1 LKNNWLRAE
10 RRAAEGHEGAP
21 GGPLPARIP
30 PGDRPTYS
38 SAEGQVTREQRSL
51 FGEILDW
58 MLAPLLLLWPM
69 SVVLTWLVAQGIAN
83 KPFDRELGE
92 MVRVLSKE
100 VSVRAGDGRP
110 QAVFKL
116 PAAASEILRADEADD
131 IYYQVLGLR
140 GELLSGDSNLAVP
153 SDDDRAPPGEV
164 RFRDETLNND
174 TVRVAYMWVS
184 PQERPQERT
193 QERVQDRAQERA
205 GAAGTAAATPT
216 DWPLVQVAETL
227 GKRSRLA
234 TEIIKGVILPQFV
247 ILPLAVLL
255 VWLALARGIAP
266 LNELQQRIRNRDS
279 SDLSPIDER
288 QAPEEVSPLVRAI
301 NDLLAR
307 LDQSMRSQKHFLAD
321 AAHQLKTP
329 LAGLRTQAE
338 LAQRQ
343 IDAGQHDPQAL
354 KKSLQQIARS
364 SQSAAHMVNQLLAMA
379 RAEDQQHA
387 SQRQVVNLARLA
399 TETVRDFVPRA
410 LDKRID
416 LGYEGPETLSR
427 PHAVV
432 AAAARH
438 PQGPQVLGH
447 ALLLRELIRN
457 LVDNALQYTPA
468 GGTVTVRVLDDPFGQ
483 VVVLQV
489 EDSGPGIAATER
501 ELVFQPF
508 YRSLGTDVDGSGLG
522 LAIVREIALQHGA
535 EVTISDAANHASTPG
550 ALITVRLPASAA
562 PETPTAASAL
572 SSESA
577 ADSSRS
583 TSGSPAPGRA

>member
-1 LKNNWLRAE
+1 MPKTAD
-10 RRAAEGHEGAP
+10 RRAATDLAP
-21 GGPLPARIP
+21 RPA
-30 PGDRPTYS
+30 
-38 SAEGQVTREQRSL
+38 REQRSL

-100 VSVRAGDGRP
+100 VSVRGTDSARA

-116 PAAASEILRADEADD
+116 PAGASEILHTDEADD
-131 IYYQVLGLR
+131 IFYQVLGLR
-140 GELLSGDSNLAVP
+140 GEFLSGDANLPVP
-153 SDDDRAPPGEV
+153 ADEDRAAPGEL
-164 RFRDETLNND
+164 RFRDD
-174 TVRVAYMWVS
+174 TVNGDSVRVAYLWVDTA
-184 PQERPQERT
+184 ERT
-193 QERVQDRAQERA
+193 PGRTTERA
-205 GAAGTAAATPT
+205 GERSSGSA
-216 DWPLVQVAETL
+216 PLVQVAETL

-266 LNELQQRIRNRDS
+266 LNELQQRIRRRDS
-279 SDLSPIDER
+279 NDLSPIDER
-288 QAPEEVSPLVRAI
+288 EAPEEVSPLVRAI
-301 NDLLAR
+301 NDLLGR

-379 RAEDQQHA
+379 SAEDQQHA

-410 LDKRID
+410 LEKRID
-416 LGYEGPETLSR
+416 LGYEGPEASGSTASPPTSL
-427 PHAVV
+427 P
-432 AAAARH
+432 AASLPSSAARSRH
-438 PQGPQVLGH
+438 PQGPLVVGH
-447 ALLLRELIRN
+447 PMLLRELIRN

-468 GGTVTVRVLDDPFGQ
+468 GGCVTVRVTDDPFGQ

-489 EDSGPGIAATER
+489 EDSGPGIPAPER
-501 ELVFQPF
+501 EQVFQPF
-508 YRSLGTDVDGSGLG
+508 YRSLGTNVDGSGLG
-522 LAIVREIALQHGA
+522 LAIVREIAQQHGA
-535 EVTISDAANHASTPG
+535 EVTLEDANLRHRPGLGEHAGAPFGPG
-550 ALITVRLPASAA
+550 ARFTLRLPAAPAAAA
-562 PETPTAASAL
+562 PASARADTKAGPPSDIGSVAASMP
-572 SSESA
+572 
-577 ADSSRS
+577 R
-583 TSGSPAPGRA
+583 